1 MKPVAG
7 KIFFTAVSVLYPVI
21 VYCGYRY
28 WGLSPRR
35 LSLMLLALAFY
46 HFLNFTR
53 SKSQVERG
61 RTGIFVVL
69 ILVCALVAF
78 LADNILFVKFYPVL
92 VNLSFLSFFGF
103 TLWRPPSFAFRMA
116 CLHDKS
122 LETSPSFNAVE
133 RYCQK
138 VTIAWCVFFVVNGS
152 IAALTVFVSS
162 DKIWSLYNGLISY
175 ILIGL
180 FFVVELGVRKKMQSK
195 MQSYIPVCDLDL
207 DSRPNGALVS
217 FDSGVDAANAGGNTA
232 NAVGNAANAGGIAAG
247 NKTWGD
253 FVSDVSKVRYFLE
266 ARENT
271 PWILHCEDSYYFT
284 VALLAMLQSGRKALI
299 TANRQEAFIKE
310 IKKPEYGFLTDEPFA
325 GDVSATMI
333 QNVLSGSVNE
343 ECAVECAA
351 VDNASGECVAVDDAG
366 KCAEGKC
373 TPLKFGKF
381 DKSKAEMVMYT
392 SGTTGEPKAVY
403 KQFLQFENELFELVK
418 VFGNDWLNR
427 KVYSTVNHHHIY
439 GLLFTALLPIATGLP
454 FRRHRIDFP
463 SELANVAGEAAVIAS
478 SPAFLKRLSAEADK
492 AIEFKCPPIIY
503 SSGGPLPEEVARKA
517 CELTSY
523 WPMEIYGSTE
533 TGGIAYRQS
542 KNGPVWTPFEVCKM
556 SLAENGCLNIKSS
569 YILEAEGFT
578 TGDLVE
584 LYDDGRFLLKG
595 RSDSIV
601 KIEEKRISLPE
612 VEMRLKQTG
621 LVQDVRVVPM
631 VGKRQYLA
639 AAIVLNG
646 AGREKFA
653 GSTKLA
659 INNFFHDYLL
669 KFIENTVSPKK
680 WRYLEELPQNTEGK
694 IRMRDIQ
701 ALFSLAES
709 PNFKI
714 LKFRR
719 EPGMLTAK
727 LLFPATSEY
736 FDGHFP
742 NFKLLP
748 AVVQVDLVLRLA
760 RNFLEIPKELSKMNR
775 TRFTNPIL
783 PDVPVMVEINYN
795 AGAGLVNFA
804 FTSVDGKSAY
814 SNGLLIMN
822 TNVANE
828 GKNRE

>member
-1 MKPVAG
+1 MKQVAG
-7 KIFFTAVSVLYPVI
+7 KIFFTAISVLYPVL
-21 VYCGYRY
+21 VYCGIRY

-35 LSLMLLALAFY
+35 MSLMLLALGFY

-53 SKSQVERG
+53 CKSKADRG
-61 RTGIFVVL
+61 RTGALVAL

-78 LADNILFVKFYPVL
+78 FANNILFVKFYPVL
-92 VNLSFLSFFGF
+92 VNLSLLAFFGF

-116 CLHDKS
+116 CLGNKS
-122 LETSPSFNAVE
+122 LNTSPSFKAVE
-133 RYCQK
+133 RYCNK
-138 VTIAWCVFFVVNGS
+138 VTFAWCIFFVVNGS
-152 IAALTVFVSS
+152 VSAFTVFVGS

-180 FFVVELGVRKKMQSK
+180 FFIVEYLVRKMVQSK
-195 MQSYIPVCDLDL
+195 MQSYVPVCDLER
-207 DSRPNGALVS
+207 DSRPDGALVAE
-217 FDSGVDAANAGGNTA
+217 G
-232 NAVGNAANAGGIAAG
+232 
-247 NKTWGD
+247 KTWGD
-253 FVSDVSKVRYFLE
+253 FVSDVSKVRYYLE
-266 ARENT
+266 ARENV

-284 VALLAMLQSGRKALI
+284 VSLLSMLQSGRKALV

-325 GDVSATMI
+325 GVANANEMPATLIQDVLAGDAT
-333 QNVLSGSVNE
+333 
-343 ECAVECAA
+343 
-351 VDNASGECVAVDDAG
+351 DAEND
-366 KCAEGKC
+366 CEI
-373 TPLKFGKF
+373 KFGKF

-403 KQFLQFENELFELVK
+403 KRFLQFENELFELVK
-418 VFGNDWLNR
+418 VFGNDWVNR

-463 SELANVAGEAAVIAS
+463 TELVNIAGEAAVIAS
-478 SPAFLKRLSAEADK
+478 SPAFLKRLSAETDK
-492 AIEFKCPPIIY
+492 PIDFKCTPIIY

-517 CELTSY
+517 CELTGF
-523 WPMEIYGSTE
+523 WTMEIYGSTE

-556 SLAENGCLNIKSS
+556 SVAENGCLNIKSS
-569 YILEAEGFT
+569 YILEPEGFT
-578 TGDLVE
+578 TGDLVD

-639 AAIVLNG
+639 AAIVLNE
-646 AGREKFA
+646 AGRTKFA
-653 GSTKLA
+653 GAPKLA
-659 INNFFHDYLL
+659 INNYFHDYLL

-701 ALFSLAES
+701 ALFGLAES

-719 EPGMLTAK
+719 EPGALTAK
-727 LLFPATSEY
+727 LLFPATSDY
-736 FDGHFP
+736 YDGHFP
-742 NFKLLP
+742 EFKLLP
-748 AVVQVDLVLRLA
+748 AVVQVDMVLRLA
-760 RNFLEIPKELSKMNR
+760 RNFLEVPKELSKMNR
-775 TRFTNPIL
+775 TRFANPIL
-783 PDVPVMVEINYN
+783 PDVPV
-795 AGAGLVNFA
+795 LVKITYDADVGKVTFA
-804 FTSVDGKSAY
+804 YTSEDGETSY
-814 SNGLLIMN
+814 SNGSLMMN
-822 TNVANE
+822 TSTGDVGE
-828 GKNRE
+828 GENRG

>member
-1 MKPVAG
+1 MKQMAG
-7 KIFFTAVSVLYPVI
+7 KIFFTAISVLYPVI

-69 ILVCALVAF
+69 VLVCALVAF
-78 LADNILFVKFYPVL
+78 FADNILFVKFYPVL
-92 VNLSFLSFFGF
+92 VNLSLLSFFGF

-116 CLHDKS
+116 SLHDES
-122 LETSPSFNAVE
+122 LEKSPSFKSVE
-133 RYCQK
+133 RYCRN
-138 VTIAWCVFFVVNGS
+138 VTVGWCIFFVVNGS
-152 IAALTVFVSS
+152 IAALTVFVGS

-175 ILIGL
+175 ILVGL
-180 FFVVELGVRKKMQSK
+180 FFIVEYLVRKMVQSK
-195 MQSYIPVCDLDL
+195 MQSYVPVCDLEL

-217 FDSGVDAANAGGNTA
+217 FDSSENTA
-232 NAVGNAANAGGIAAG
+232 NAANAGGAVAG

-253 FVSDVSKVRYFLE
+253 FVSDVSKVRYYLE

-271 PWILHCEDSYYFT
+271 PWILHCEDSYFFT
-284 VALLAMLQSGRKALI
+284 VALLAMLQSGRKALV

-325 GDVSATMI
+325 GDADATMI
-333 QNVLSGSVNE
+333 QDVLAGT
-343 ECAVECAA
+343 
-351 VDNASGECVAVDDAG
+351 ASGDCAG
-366 KCAEGKC
+366 EKCA
-373 TPLKFGKF
+373 PLKFGKF

-403 KQFLQFENELFELVK
+403 KLFLQFENELFELVK
-418 VFGNDWLNR
+418 VFGNDWMNR

-463 SELANVAGEAAVIAS
+463 TELANIAGEAAVIAS
-478 SPAFLKRLSAEADK
+478 SPAFLKRLSAETDK
-492 AIEFKCPPIIY
+492 AIGFKCSPIIY

-517 CELTSY
+517 SELTGY
-523 WPMEIYGSTE
+523 WTMEIYGSTE

-542 KNGPVWTPFEVCKM
+542 KNGPVWKPFEVCKM
-556 SLAENGCLNIKSS
+556 SLVENGCLNIKSS
-569 YILEAEGFT
+569 YILEQ
-578 TGDLVE
+578 
-584 LYDDGRFLLKG
+584 
-595 RSDSIV
+595 DSIV

-612 VEMRLKQTG
+612 VENRLKQTG

-639 AAIVLNG
+639 AAIVLNE

-653 GSTKLA
+653 GAPKLI

-701 ALFSLAES
+701 ALFGLAES
-709 PNFKI
+709 PNFRI

-719 EPGMLTAK
+719 EPGVLTVK
-727 LLFPATSEY
+727 LLFPATSDY

-742 NFKLLP
+742 EFKLLP
-748 AVVQVDLVLRLA
+748 AVVQVDMVLRLA
-760 RNFLEIPKELSKMNR
+760 RNFLNVPKELSKMNR
-775 TRFTNPIL
+775 TRFANPIL
-783 PDVPVMVEINYN
+783 PDVPVMVKISYDAD
-795 AGAGLVNFA
+795 AGKVTFA
-804 FTSVDGKSAY
+804 FTSVDGETSF
-814 SNGLLIMN
+814 SNGSMIMQ
-822 TNVANE
+822 TDVASAGENCE
-828 GKNRE
+828 

>member
-1 MKPVAG
+1 MKPMAG

-152 IAALTVFVSS
+152 IAALTVFVGS

-180 FFVVELGVRKKMQSK
+180 FFVVELGVRNKMQSK

-217 FDSGVDAANAGGNTA
+217 FDSGGNTA

-284 VALLAMLQSGRKALI
+284 VALLAMLQSDRKALV

-325 GDVSATMI
+325 GDEPATMI
-333 QNVLSGSVNE
+333 QDVLAG
-343 ECAVECAA
+343 ECAGAN
-351 VDNASGECVAVDDAG
+351 D
-366 KCAEGKC
+366 KCA
-373 TPLKFGKF
+373 PLKFGKF

-403 KQFLQFENELFELVK
+403 KLFLQFENELFE
-418 VFGNDWLNR
+418 
-427 KVYSTVNHHHIY
+427 
-439 GLLFTALLPIATGLP
+439 
-454 FRRHRIDFP
+454 
-463 SELANVAGEAAVIAS
+463 
-478 SPAFLKRLSAEADK
+478 
-492 AIEFKCPPIIY
+492 
-503 SSGGPLPEEVARKA
+503 
-517 CELTSY
+517 
-523 WPMEIYGSTE
+523 
-533 TGGIAYRQS
+533 
-542 KNGPVWTPFEVCKM
+542 
-556 SLAENGCLNIKSS
+556 
-569 YILEAEGFT
+569 
-578 TGDLVE
+578 
-584 LYDDGRFLLKG
+584 
-595 RSDSIV
+595 
-601 KIEEKRISLPE
+601 
-612 VEMRLKQTG
+612 
-621 LVQDVRVVPM
+621 
-631 VGKRQYLA
+631 
-639 AAIVLNG
+639 
-646 AGREKFA
+646 
-653 GSTKLA
+653 
-659 INNFFHDYLL
+659 
-669 KFIENTVSPKK
+669 
-680 WRYLEELPQNTEGK
+680 
-694 IRMRDIQ
+694 
-701 ALFSLAES
+701 
-709 PNFKI
+709 
-714 LKFRR
+714 
-719 EPGMLTAK
+719 
-727 LLFPATSEY
+727 
-736 FDGHFP
+736 
-742 NFKLLP
+742 
-748 AVVQVDLVLRLA
+748 
-760 RNFLEIPKELSKMNR
+760 
-775 TRFTNPIL
+775 
-783 PDVPVMVEINYN
+783 
-795 AGAGLVNFA
+795 
-804 FTSVDGKSAY
+804 
-814 SNGLLIMN
+814 
-822 TNVANE
+822 
-828 GKNRE
+828 

>member
-1 MKPVAG
+1 MKPMAG
-7 KIFFTAVSVLYPVI
+7 KIFFTAISVLYPVI

-92 VNLSFLSFFGF
+92 VNLSLLSFFGF
-103 TLWRPPSFAFRMA
+103 TLLRPPSFAFRMA
-116 CLHDKS
+116 SLHDKS
-122 LETSPSFNAVE
+122 LECSPSFKAVE

-138 VTIAWCVFFVVNGS
+138 VTVAWCIFFVVNGS
-152 IAALTVFVSS
+152 IAALTVFIGS

-180 FFVVELGVRKKMQSK
+180 FFVVEFWVRKMVRSK
-195 MQSYIPVCDLDL
+195 MQSYIPVCDLEL
-207 DSRPNGALVS
+207 DSRPNGALVC
-217 FDSGVDAANAGGNTA
+217 FDSSENAANAGGND
-232 NAVGNAANAGGIAAG
+232 AG

-253 FVSDVSKVRYFLE
+253 FVSDISKVRFYLE
-266 ARENT
+266 ERENV

-284 VALLAMLQSGRKALI
+284 VALLAMLQSGRKALV

-325 GDVSATMI
+325 SGADDTANAGEVPATLIQDVLAGE
-333 QNVLSGSVNE
+333 NVRCSNG
-343 ECAVECAA
+343 
-351 VDNASGECVAVDDAG
+351 DNARDLDCSNAREI
-366 KCAEGKC
+366 
-373 TPLKFGKF
+373 KFGKF

-403 KQFLQFENELFELVK
+403 KLFLQFENELFELVK
-418 VFGNDWLNR
+418 VFGNDWVNR

-463 SELANVAGEAAVIAS
+463 MELANIAGEAAVIAS
-478 SPAFLKRLSAEADK
+478 SPAFLKRLSAETDN
-492 AIEFKCPPIIY
+492 AIRFKCPPIIY

-517 CELTSY
+517 CELTGY

-542 KNGPVWTPFEVCKM
+542 KNGAVWTPFDVCKM
-556 SLAENGCLNIKSS
+556 CVAQNGCLNIKSS
-569 YILEAEGFT
+569 YILESEGFT
-578 TGDLVE
+578 TGDVVD

-612 VEMRLKQTG
+612 VENRLKQTG

-639 AAIVLNG
+639 AAIVLNET
-646 AGREKFA
+646 GREKFA
-653 GSTKLA
+653 DSPKLV
-659 INNFFHDYLL
+659 INNYFHDYLL

-701 ALFSLAES
+701 ALFGLAES

-719 EPGMLTAK
+719 EPGVLTAK
-727 LLFPATSEY
+727 LLFPAVSDY

-742 NFKLLP
+742 DFKLLP
-748 AVVQVDLVLRLA
+748 GVVQVDMVLRLA
-760 RNFLEIPKELSKMNR
+760 RNFLDAPKNLLKMNR
-775 TRFTNPIL
+775 TRFANPIL
-783 PDVPVMVEINYN
+783 PDVPVMVKINYD
-795 AGAGLVNFA
+795 AGKVTFA
-804 FTSVDGKSAY
+804 FTSVDGETLY
-814 SNGLLIMN
+814 SNGSLIMQ
-822 TNVANE
+822 TGVSVVSGAGE
-828 GKNRE
+828 CRE

>member
-7 KIFFTAVSVLYPVI
+7 KIFFTAISVLYPVI

-28 WGLSPRR
+28 WGLSPSR

-92 VNLSFLSFFGF
+92 VNLSLLSFFGF

-116 CLHDKS
+116 SLHNKS
-122 LETSPSFNAVE
+122 LENSPSLKSVE

-152 IAALTVFVSS
+152 IAAFTVFVGS

-180 FFVVELGVRKKMQSK
+180 FFIVEYLVRKMVQST
-195 MQSYIPVCDLDL
+195 MQSYVPVCDLEL

-217 FDSGVDAANAGGNTA
+217 FDSSTDVAD
-232 NAVGNAANAGGIAAG
+232 AVGNAANASSNDAG

-253 FVSDVSKVRYFLE
+253 FVRDVSKVRYYLE

-284 VALLAMLQSGRKALI
+284 VALLAMLQSGRKALV

-333 QNVLSGSVNE
+333 QDVLDGRCAGMNCAAAE
-343 ECAVECAA
+343 DAGECAN
-351 VDNASGECVAVDDAG
+351 D
-366 KCAEGKC
+366 KCA
-373 TPLKFGKF
+373 PLKFGKF

-403 KQFLQFENELFELVK
+403 KLFLQFENELFELVK
-418 VFGNDWLNR
+418 VFGNDWVNR
-427 KVYSTVNHHHIY
+427 QVYSTVNHHHIY

-454 FRRHRIDFP
+454 FRRHRVDFP
-463 SELANVAGEAAVIAS
+463 TELANMADEAAVIAS
-478 SPAFLKRLSAEADK
+478 SPAFLKRLSAETDK
-492 AIEFKCPPIIY
+492 AFCFKFPPIIY
-503 SSGGPLPEEVARKA
+503 SSGGPLPEDVARKA
-517 CELTSY
+517 CELTGY

-542 KNGPVWTPFEVCKM
+542 KNGAVWTPFEVCKM

-578 TGDLVE
+578 TGDLVD

-612 VEMRLKQTG
+612 VENRLKQTG

-639 AAIVLNG
+639 AAIVLNES
-646 AGREKFA
+646 GREKFA
-653 GSTKLA
+653 GAPKLA

-701 ALFSLAES
+701 ALFGLAES

-714 LKFRR
+714 LQFRR

-727 LLFPATSEY
+727 LLFPAISDY

-742 NFKLLP
+742 DFKLLP
-748 AVVQVDLVLRLA
+748 AVVQVDMVLRLA
-760 RNFLEIPKELSKMNR
+760 RNFLDVPKNLSKMNR
-775 TRFTNPIL
+775 TRFANPIL
-783 PDVPVMVEINYN
+783 PDVPVMVKISYD
-795 AGAGLVNFA
+795 ADTGKVTFA
-804 FTSVDGKSAY
+804 FTSVDGETSF
-814 SNGLLIMN
+814 SNGSMIMQMD
-822 TNVANE
+822 VAVDAGE
-828 GKNRE
+828 NRE

>member
-1 MKPVAG
+1 MKQVAG
-7 KIFFTAVSVLYPVI
+7 KIFFTAISVLYPVL
-21 VYCGYRY
+21 VYCGIRY

-35 LSLMLLALAFY
+35 MSLMLLALGFY

-53 SKSQVERG
+53 SKSKADRG
-61 RTGIFVVL
+61 RTGALVAL

-78 LADNILFVKFYPVL
+78 FANNILFVKFYPVL
-92 VNLSFLSFFGF
+92 VNLSLLAFFGF

-116 CLHDKS
+116 CLGNKS
-122 LETSPSFNAVE
+122 LNTSPSFKAVE
-133 RYCQK
+133 RYCNK
-138 VTIAWCVFFVVNGS
+138 VTFAWCLFFVVNGS
-152 IAALTVFVSS
+152 VSVLTVFVGS

-180 FFVVELGVRKKMQSK
+180 FFIVEYLVRKMVQSK
-195 MQSYIPVCDLDL
+195 MQSYVPVCELER
-207 DSRPNGALVS
+207 DSRPDGALVAE
-217 FDSGVDAANAGGNTA
+217 G
-232 NAVGNAANAGGIAAG
+232 
-247 NKTWGD
+247 KTWAD
-253 FVSDVSKVRYFLE
+253 FVSDVSKVRYYLE
-266 ARENT
+266 ARENL

-284 VALLAMLQSGRKALI
+284 VSLLAMLQSGRKALV

-325 GDVSATMI
+325 GSVAGANEMPATLIQDV
-333 QNVLSGSVNE
+333 LGNE
-343 ECAVECAA
+343 
-351 VDNASGECVAVDDAG
+351 NARCSDGDKAREI
-366 KCAEGKC
+366 
-373 TPLKFGKF
+373 KFGKF

-403 KQFLQFENELFELVK
+403 KRFLQFENELFELVK
-418 VFGNDWLNR
+418 VFGNDWVNR

-463 SELANVAGEAAVIAS
+463 TELANIAGEAAVIAS
-478 SPAFLKRLSAEADK
+478 SPAFLKRLSAETDK
-492 AIEFKCPPIIY
+492 PIGFKCTPIIY

-517 CELTSY
+517 CELTGF
-523 WPMEIYGSTE
+523 WTMEIYGSTE

-556 SLAENGCLNIKSS
+556 SVAENGCLNIKSS
-569 YILEAEGFT
+569 YILEPEGFT
-578 TGDLVE
+578 TGDLVD

-639 AAIVLNG
+639 AAIVLNE
-646 AGREKFA
+646 AGRTKFA
-653 GSTKLA
+653 GSPKLA
-659 INNFFHDYLL
+659 INNYFHDYLL

-701 ALFSLAES
+701 ALFGLAES

-719 EPGMLTAK
+719 EPGALTAK
-727 LLFPATSEY
+727 LLFPVTSDY
-736 FDGHFP
+736 YDGHFP
-742 NFKLLP
+742 EFKLLP
-748 AVVQVDLVLRLA
+748 AVVQVDMVLRLA
-760 RNFLEIPKELSKMNR
+760 RNFLEVPKELSKMNR
-775 TRFTNPIL
+775 TRFANPIL
-783 PDVPVMVEINYN
+783 PDVPVMVKITYDAD
-795 AGAGLVNFA
+795 AGKVTFA
-804 FTSVDGKSAY
+804 YTSEDGETSY
-814 SNGLLIMN
+814 SNGSLIMN
-822 TNVANE
+822 TSTGDAGE
-828 GKNRE
+828 GENRG

>member
-1 MKPVAG
+1 MKRVAG
-7 KIFFTAVSVLYPVI
+7 KIFFTAISVLYPVL
-21 VYCGYRY
+21 VYCGIRY

-35 LSLMLLALAFY
+35 MSLMLLALGFY

-53 SKSQVERG
+53 CKSKADRG
-61 RTGIFVVL
+61 RTGALVAL

-78 LADNILFVKFYPVL
+78 FANNILFVKFYPVL
-92 VNLSFLSFFGF
+92 VNLSLLAFFGF

-116 CLHDKS
+116 CLGDKN
-122 LETSPSFNAVE
+122 LMVSPSFKAVE
-133 RYCQK
+133 RYCNK
-138 VTIAWCVFFVVNGS
+138 VTFAWCLFFVVNGLVS
-152 IAALTVFVSS
+152 SLTVFVGS

-180 FFVVELGVRKKMQSK
+180 FFIVEYLVRKMVQSK
-195 MQSYIPVCDLDL
+195 MQSYVPVCDLER
-207 DSRPNGALVS
+207 DSRPDGALVAE
-217 FDSGVDAANAGGNTA
+217 G
-232 NAVGNAANAGGIAAG
+232 
-247 NKTWGD
+247 KTWGD
-253 FVSDVSKVRYFLE
+253 FVNDVSKVRYYLE
-266 ARENT
+266 ARENV

-284 VALLAMLQSGRKALI
+284 VSLLAMLQSGRKALV

-325 GDVSATMI
+325 GSVAGANEMPATLIQDV
-333 QNVLSGSVNE
+333 LGNE
-343 ECAVECAA
+343 
-351 VDNASGECVAVDDAG
+351 NARCSDGDKAREI
-366 KCAEGKC
+366 
-373 TPLKFGKF
+373 KFGKF

-403 KQFLQFENELFELVK
+403 KRFLQFENELFELVK
-418 VFGNDWLNR
+418 VFGNDWVNR

-463 SELANVAGEAAVIAS
+463 TELANIAGEAAVIAS
-478 SPAFLKRLSAEADK
+478 SPAFLKRLSAETDK
-492 AIEFKCPPIIY
+492 PIDFKCTPIIY

-517 CELTSY
+517 CELTGF
-523 WPMEIYGSTE
+523 WTMEIYGSTE

-556 SLAENGCLNIKSS
+556 SVAENGCLNIKSS
-569 YILEAEGFT
+569 YILEPEGFT
-578 TGDLVE
+578 TGDLVD

-639 AAIVLNG
+639 AAIVLNE
-646 AGREKFA
+646 AGRTKFA
-653 GSTKLA
+653 GSPKLA
-659 INNFFHDYLL
+659 INNYFHDYLL

-701 ALFSLAES
+701 ALFGLAES
-709 PNFKI
+709 PNFRI

-719 EPGMLTAK
+719 EPGALTAK
-727 LLFPATSEY
+727 LLFPATSDY
-736 FDGHFP
+736 YDGHFP
-742 NFKLLP
+742 EFKLLP
-748 AVVQVDLVLRLA
+748 AVVQVDMVLRLA
-760 RNFLEIPKELSKMNR
+760 RNFLEVPKELSKMNR
-775 TRFTNPIL
+775 TRFANPIL
-783 PDVPVMVEINYN
+783 PDVPVMVKITYDAD
-795 AGAGLVNFA
+795 AGKVTFA
-804 FTSVDGKSAY
+804 YTSEDGETSY
-814 SNGLLIMN
+814 SNGSLIMN
-822 TNVANE
+822 TSTGDAGE
-828 GKNRE
+828 GENRG

>member
-1 MKPVAG
+1 MKQVAG
-7 KIFFTAVSVLYPVI
+7 KIFFTAISVLYPVL
-21 VYCGYRY
+21 VYCGIRY

-35 LSLMLLALAFY
+35 MSLMLLALGFY

-53 SKSQVERG
+53 CKSKADRG
-61 RTGIFVVL
+61 RTGALVAL

-78 LADNILFVKFYPVL
+78 FANNILFVKFYPVL
-92 VNLSFLSFFGF
+92 VNLSLLAFFGF

-116 CLHDKS
+116 CLGNKS
-122 LETSPSFNAVE
+122 LNTSPSFKAVE
-133 RYCQK
+133 RYCNK
-138 VTIAWCVFFVVNGS
+138 VTFAWCLFFVVNGS
-152 IAALTVFVSS
+152 VSAFTVFVGS

-180 FFVVELGVRKKMQSK
+180 FFIVEYLVRKMVQSK
-195 MQSYIPVCDLDL
+195 MQSYVPVCDLER
-207 DSRPNGALVS
+207 DSRPDGALVAE
-217 FDSGVDAANAGGNTA
+217 G
-232 NAVGNAANAGGIAAG
+232 
-247 NKTWGD
+247 KTWGD
-253 FVSDVSKVRYFLE
+253 FVSDVSKVRYYLE
-266 ARENT
+266 ARENV

-284 VALLAMLQSGRKALI
+284 VSLLSMLQSGRKALV

-325 GDVSATMI
+325 GVANAGEMPTTLIQDVLAGDAT
-333 QNVLSGSVNE
+333 
-343 ECAVECAA
+343 
-351 VDNASGECVAVDDAG
+351 DAEND
-366 KCAEGKC
+366 CEI
-373 TPLKFGKF
+373 KFGKF

-403 KQFLQFENELFELVK
+403 KRFLQFENELFELVK
-418 VFGNDWLNR
+418 VFGNDWVNR

-463 SELANVAGEAAVIAS
+463 TELVNIAGEAAVIAS
-478 SPAFLKRLSAEADK
+478 SPAFLKRLSAETDK
-492 AIEFKCPPIIY
+492 PIDFKCTPIIY

-517 CELTSY
+517 CELTGF
-523 WPMEIYGSTE
+523 WTMEIYGSTE

-556 SLAENGCLNIKSS
+556 SVAENGCLNIKSS
-569 YILEAEGFT
+569 YILEPEGFT
-578 TGDLVE
+578 TGDLVD

-639 AAIVLNG
+639 AAIVLNE
-646 AGREKFA
+646 AGRTKFA
-653 GSTKLA
+653 GAPKLA
-659 INNFFHDYLL
+659 INNYFHDYLL

-701 ALFSLAES
+701 ALFGLAES

-719 EPGMLTAK
+719 EPGALTAK
-727 LLFPATSEY
+727 LLFPATSDY
-736 FDGHFP
+736 YDGHFP
-742 NFKLLP
+742 EFKLLP
-748 AVVQVDLVLRLA
+748 AVVQVDMVLRLA
-760 RNFLEIPKELSKMNR
+760 RNFLEVPKELSKMNR
-775 TRFTNPIL
+775 TRFANPIL
-783 PDVPVMVEINYN
+783 PDVPV
-795 AGAGLVNFA
+795 LVKITYDADVGKVTFA
-804 FTSVDGKSAY
+804 YTSEDGETSY
-814 SNGLLIMN
+814 SNGSLMMN
-822 TNVANE
+822 TSTGDVGE
-828 GKNRE
+828 GENRG